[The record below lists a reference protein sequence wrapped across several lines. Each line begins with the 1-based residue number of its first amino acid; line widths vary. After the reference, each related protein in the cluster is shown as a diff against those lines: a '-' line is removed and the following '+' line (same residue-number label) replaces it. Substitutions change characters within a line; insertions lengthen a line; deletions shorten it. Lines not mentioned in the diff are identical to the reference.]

1 MEAKGGKEE
10 RVKVRKGGRKGAK
23 EGRKKEEREGRKC
36 FLIRI
41 SAWSASF
48 NFLLSG
54 FPHL

>member
-10 RVKVRKGGRKGAK
+10 RVKVKKGAK
-23 EGRKKEEREGRKC
+23 EGRKKEKREGRKC
-36 FLIRI
+36 FLIGI

-48 NFLLSG
+48 HFLLSG